1 MKIGIIGATGTMGNG
16 IAQVFASADC
26 IDTVLL
32 CGTTAARAI
41 RGKEKIQ
48 RAFNKRVSR
57 GKMDQALADHLLA
70 KIEPG
75 TLSDCE
81 DCDLILESALED
93 IDIKKN
99 IFQELDHICKDE
111 CIFASNTSS
120 ISITKISNGIDH
132 PVIGMH
138 FFNPAPVMKLVEII
152 AGYNTPQEVIDKI
165 DNLAKAIGKKPVH
178 VGEAA
183 GFVVNNLLIPMI
195 NSAAFLKMEGV
206 SDIKGIDDAMKLGAN
221 HPMGPLELGDLVGL
235 DICLTIMRV
244 MFDETKDAKYR
255 PCPLLTKMVRAGS
268 LGVKSGK
275 GFYIYHE
282 DGTKTPIDADEE
294 FC

>member
-48 RAFNKRVSR
+48 RAFNKRIAR
-57 GKMDQALADHLLA
+57 GKMEQALADQILS
-70 KIEPG
+70 KIEPC

-152 AGYNTPQEVIDKI
+152 AGYNTPQYVVDKI
-165 DNLAKAIGKKPVH
+165 DDLAKAIGKKPVH

-206 SDIKGIDDAMKLGAN
+206 SDVKGIDDAMKMGAN
-221 HPMGPLELGDLVGL
+221 HPMGPLELGDLIGL

-282 DGTKTPIDADEE
+282 DGTKTPVDADELI
-294 FC
+294 

>member
-48 RAFNKRVSR
+48 RAFNKRIAR
-57 GKMDQALADHLLA
+57 GKMEQALADQILS

-152 AGYNTPQEVIDKI
+152 AGYNTPQYVVDKI
-165 DNLAKAIGKKPVH
+165 DDLAKAIGKKPVH

-206 SDIKGIDDAMKLGAN
+206 SDVKGIDDAMKMGAN
-221 HPMGPLELGDLVGL
+221 HPMGPLELGDLIGL

-282 DGTKTPIDADEE
+282 DGTKTPIDANELI
-294 FC
+294 

>member
-1 MKIGIIGATGTMGNG
+1 MKVGIIGATGTMGNS
-16 IAQVFASADC
+16 IAQVFASAEC
-26 IDTVLL
+26 IDEVFL
-32 CGTTAARAI
+32 CGTTEERSKK
-41 RGKEKIQ
+41 GKEKIQ
-48 RAFNKRVSR
+48 KAFSKRVAR
-57 GKMDQALADHLLA
+57 GKMNPDDAEKILA
-70 KIEPG
+70 KISTG
-75 TLSDCE
+75 ILNQCG

-99 IFQELDHICKDE
+99 VFQELDSICKAD
-111 CIFASNTSS
+111 CIFATNTSS

-138 FFNPAPVMKLVEII
+138 FFNPATAMKLVEII

-165 DNLAKAIGKKPVH
+165 DALAKAIGKQPVH

-206 SDIKGIDDAMKLGAN
+206 SDVKGIDDAMKLGAN
-221 HPMGPLELGDLVGL
+221 HPMGPLELGDLIGL

-268 LGVKSGK
+268 LGRKTGK
-275 GFYIYHE
+275 GFYIYNE
-282 DGTKTPIDADEE
+282 DGSKTPVDCAEA
-294 FC
+294 C